1 MAANAKSILFGALAE
16 YTIRDVMEVLLQR
29 YDDSAYAKKAQVG
42 FNAWMRSG
50 GNLIDNGGAVK
61 AYQNSAT

>member
-1 MAANAKSILFGALAE
+1 
-16 YTIRDVMEVLLQR
+16 MEMLLQR
-29 YDDSAYAKKAQVG
+29 YDDSAYAKKGQIG
-42 FNAWMRSG
+42 FNAWLRTG